1 MANNMPP
8 IPRDH
13 DEASFSEIV
22 PMGSG
27 KISLFK
33 SPLFIFG
40 IATAISTVLL
50 FGLMQALLN
59 APTPAARYGVF
70 RSLTMVIT
78 AYMLMMSLFAVFLY
92 SRTDRKIWYYVFP
105 IIVICILLTPPFL
118 KLFIFIFREMLPGNS
133 NLTKSPIFFNAFI
146 GMFFGAGLM
155 EELMKAIPVLAGAA
169 VTMFAFRMRSGLPAP
184 IFDLLRVRG
193 PLDGILMG
201 VAAGAGFIFIET
213 WDQYVPNIVNQVFK
227 ATKGNDLGAFGLGLM
242 LLFPRVI
249 NGLAGHMAYA
259 GIFGYFIGLAVIRP
273 KKAPLLLLIGWLT
286 AAILHALW
294 NSTGTIS
301 EYINYLVAAGTVV
314 VLIACLL
321 KARQI
326 EASIFGRSAE
336 TSGSIIVGASGP
348 SYGMAPPVPP
358 PQAPPQWGGGAPQ
371 ARQQWGNPAPQP
383 QQQWGN
389 PAPQGPQAQWGAPA
403 AGYPGGGPMAAP
415 AAFPGGHPPPQHQ
428 PYPYPASGPEAA
440 TTPIQQTAPV
450 GAAAMALAVA
460 GVNVPLRAG
469 AIIDLSTIPALG
481 ERGRGLVGEVSVH
494 PRNPGVIGLKNL
506 GTATWYARLRD
517 GSVQPVEPQRNVRLA
532 AGITIDFGGGIQGAI
547 VG

>member
-22 PMGSG
+22 PIRSG

-33 SPLFIFG
+33 SPLFIVG
-40 IATAISTVLL
+40 IATAIATVLL
-50 FGLMQALLN
+50 FGLMQALMN
-59 APTPAARYGVF
+59 APTPQERYGVF

-78 AYMLMMSLFAVFLY
+78 AYLLLLTLFSVFLY

-105 IIVICILLTPPFL
+105 VVVICILLTPPFL
-118 KLFIFIFREMLPGNS
+118 RLFFFIFREILPGNS
-133 NLTKSPIFFNAFI
+133 KLTGSPIFFNAFI

-155 EELMKAIPVLAGAA
+155 EELMKSVAVLIGACL
-169 VTMFAFRMRSGLPAP
+169 TLFAARMRSGLPP
-184 IFDLLRVRG
+184 SLFDLLRVRG

-201 VAAGAGFIFIET
+201 VAAGAGFIFLET
-213 WDQYVPNIVNQVFK
+213 WDQYVPNIVAQVFK

-273 KKAPLLLLIGWLT
+273 KKAPQLLLIGWLT

-294 NSTGTIS
+294 NSVGTIWS
-301 EYINYLVAAGTVV
+301 GLNYLVAAATVM

-321 KARQI
+321 KARQL

-336 TSGSIIVGASGP
+336 TSGSIIVGAPGSGNVP
-348 SYGMAPPVPP
+348 GMAPM
-358 PQAPPQWGGGAPQ
+358 PQWGGPAAPPPPQPAQWGGAPT
-371 ARQQWGNPAPQP
+371 PPP
-383 QQQWGN
+383 
-389 PAPQGPQAQWGAPA
+389 AQWGAPA
-403 AGYPGGGPMAAP
+403 GGFPGAAP
-415 AAFPGGHPPPQHQ
+415 PVAFPGAPPGAPAGG
-428 PYPYPASGPEAA
+428 PPRYPYPASQPVSPTVPMQPAA
-440 TTPIQQTAPV
+440 HAS
-450 GAAAMALAVA
+450 GALALAVA
-460 GVNVPLRAG
+460 GTNIPLMPGVRV
-469 AIIDLSTIPALG
+469 DLAMIPAIG
-481 ERGRGLVGEVSVH
+481 ERGRGLVGEVAAH

-506 GTATWYARLRD
+506 GSVTWYARLRD

-532 AGITIDFGGGIQGAI
+532 GGISIEFGGGIQGVV

>member
-1 MANNMPP
+1 
-8 IPRDH
+8 
-13 DEASFSEIV
+13 
-22 PMGSG
+22 
-27 KISLFK
+27 
-33 SPLFIFG
+33 
-40 IATAISTVLL
+40 
-50 FGLMQALLN
+50 
-59 APTPAARYGVF
+59 
-70 RSLTMVIT
+70 
-78 AYMLMMSLFAVFLY
+78 
-92 SRTDRKIWYYVFP
+92 
-105 IIVICILLTPPFL
+105 
-118 KLFIFIFREMLPGNS
+118 
-133 NLTKSPIFFNAFI
+133 
-146 GMFFGAGLM
+146 
-155 EELMKAIPVLAGAA
+155 
-169 VTMFAFRMRSGLPAP
+169 
-184 IFDLLRVRG
+184 
-193 PLDGILMG
+193 
-201 VAAGAGFIFIET
+201 VA
-213 WDQYVPNIVNQVFK
+213 QVFK

-273 KKAPLLLLIGWLT
+273 RKAPLLLLIGWLT

-326 EASIFGRSAE
+326 EASIFGRSVE
-336 TSGSIIVGASGP
+336 TSGSIIVGAPGSG
-348 SYGMAPPVPP
+348 SVYGMAPPPVPP
-358 PQAPPQWGGGAPQ
+358 PVAPQQQWGGGAPQ
-371 ARQQWGNPAPQP
+371 PRQQWGNPAPQ
-383 QQQWGN
+383 QAAWGA
-389 PAPQGPQAQWGAPA
+389 PAPQGPQPQWGGPAPA
-403 AGYPGGGPMAAP
+403 YPGGAPVAPPAAP
-415 AAFPGGHPPPQHQ
+415 PGGYQQ

-440 TTPIQQTAPV
+440 TTPMQPTTPA
-450 GAAAMALAVA
+450 GSALMLAVA

-532 AGITIDFGGGIQGAI
+532 GGINLDFGGGVQGVI

>member
-22 PMGSG
+22 PIRSG

-33 SPLFIFG
+33 SPLFIVG
-40 IATAISTVLL
+40 IATALATVLL
-50 FGLMQALLN
+50 FGLMQALMN
-59 APTPAARYGVF
+59 APTPQARYGVF

-78 AYMLMMSLFAVFLY
+78 AYLLLLTLFSVFLY
-92 SRTDRKIWYYVFP
+92 SRTDRKIWYFVFP
-105 IIVICILLTPPFL
+105 IVVISILLTPPFL
-118 KLFIFIFREMLPGNS
+118 RLFFFVFREILPGNS
-133 NLTKSPIFFNAFI
+133 NLTGSRIFFNAFI

-155 EELMKAIPVLAGAA
+155 EELMKAIAVLFGAGLTLFAA
-169 VTMFAFRMRSGLPAP
+169 RLRTGMPASL
-184 IFDLLRVRG
+184 FDLLRVRG

-213 WDQYVPNIVNQVFK
+213 WDQYVPNIVAQVFK

-273 KKAPLLLLIGWLT
+273 KKAPQLLLIGWLT

-294 NSTGTIS
+294 NSVGTIWDGL
-301 EYINYLVAAGTVV
+301 NYLVAAATVM

-321 KARQI
+321 KARQL
-326 EASIFGRSAE
+326 EAAIFGRSAE
-336 TSGSIIVGASGP
+336 TSGSIIVGAPGSGSAP
-348 SYGMAPPVPP
+348 GMAPM
-358 PQAPPQWGGGAPQ
+358 PQWGGGAAPPP
-371 ARQQWGNPAPQP
+371 AQWGGAAAPPPA
-383 QQQWGN
+383 QWGGAA
-389 PAPQGPQAQWGAPA
+389 APPPPQQAQWGAPA
-403 AGYPGGGPMAAP
+403 GGFPGAAPGGPP
-415 AAFPGGHPPPQHQ
+415 VAFPGGPPPG
-428 PYPYPASGPEAA
+428 PPRYPYPASQPVAA
-440 TTPIQQTAPV
+440 TTPMQPTVPV
-450 GAAAMALAVA
+450 QGAMALAIA
-460 GVNVPLRAG
+460 GTNIPLTPGVR
-469 AIIDLSTIPALG
+469 IDLAMIPAVG
-481 ERGRGLVGEVSVH
+481 ERGRGLVGEITAH

-506 GTATWYARLRD
+506 GSVTWYARLRD

-532 AGITIDFGGGIQGAI
+532 GGISIEFGGGIQGVV